1 MLGLEFSEV
10 HHYVAMRISKSTNC
24 MTKACFVCFTSKLL
38 QYSVYKFLEYKF
50 LKFLDFVLQKSEVKQ
65 TKQVKVRWLLY
76 FSQPFF
82 DSEVPLEFQEIASHE
97 LFFYNLFLC
106 HLISHINKWFIGAV
120 NIVFFKGTVIFN
132 PSSLARGLGLFKI
145 LFLNCFVIFDTKA
158 Y

>member
-65 TKQVKVRWLLY
+65 TK
-76 FSQPFF
+76 PFF